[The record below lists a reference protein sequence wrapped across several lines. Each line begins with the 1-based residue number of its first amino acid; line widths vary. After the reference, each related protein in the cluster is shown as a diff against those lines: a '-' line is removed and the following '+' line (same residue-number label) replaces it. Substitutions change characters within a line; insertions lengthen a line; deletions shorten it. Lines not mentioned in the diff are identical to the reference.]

1 MNNKGQMDLV
11 VGLLIAFIVITT
23 LMALI
28 PGFTSVLEI
37 GQQSD
42 GLNCKGF
49 VHNGDANDP
58 LSYNATLGTKSTVG
72 CLALNLTLP
81 YIILG
86 VLVAVLGLILY
97 NRNRQQQPVY
107 YGG

>member
-1 MNNKGQMDLV
+1 MDLV

-37 GQQSD
+37 GQQST
-42 GLNCKGF
+42 GLNCKGY
-49 VHNGDANDP
+49 VYNGNVNDP

-86 VLVAVLGLILY
+86 VLVGVLGLVLY
-97 NRNRQQQPVY
+97 GKSRQQPQPTY